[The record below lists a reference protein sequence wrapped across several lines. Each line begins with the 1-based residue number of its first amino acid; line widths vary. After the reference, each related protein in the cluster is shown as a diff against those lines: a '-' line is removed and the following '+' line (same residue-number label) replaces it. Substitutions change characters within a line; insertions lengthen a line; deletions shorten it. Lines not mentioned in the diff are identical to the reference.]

1 MTDTPMTERKA
12 EIVRVAGRLFADR
25 GYEGASLRHI
35 GDAVGVRRGS
45 LYAHFEAKEEI
56 VELILVPALA
66 GLREELLVARP
77 DGVSA
82 VDHLRDRFEAA
93 VRHCIAH
100 RDAFLILFQDRRL
113 LEESDMLRPVSDQ
126 AKAITPLWLTLIEA
140 AQDEGAIRDDLDP
153 VSVAFGL
160 YSLMV
165 ASYSDRHIGLE
176 MAAGGALDTDQIVEM
191 VLTLIF
197 DGITA

>member
-1 MTDTPMTERKA
+1 MTERKA
-12 EIVRVAGRLFADR
+12 EIVRVAARLFADR

-56 VELILVPALA
+56 VELILGPALA
-66 GLREELLVARP
+66 GLRAELEAPASEGVTARE
-77 DGVSA
+77 
-82 VDHLRDRFEAA
+82 HLRDRFEAA

-113 LEESDMLRPVSDQ
+113 LEESELLRPVSDQ
-126 AKAITPLWLTLIEA
+126 AKAITPLWLDLITA
-140 AQDEGAIRDDLDP
+140 AQEEGTIRDDLDP
-153 VSVAFGL
+153 ISVAFGL

-165 ASYSDRHIGLE
+165 ASYSDRHLGLE
-176 MAAGGALDTDQIVEM
+176 MAGGAALTTDQLVDM

-197 DGITA
+197 DGISV